1 MLRRGGGIGTLCGS
15 ALLLLA
21 CAGTRTLAPSTD
33 IDEAGFREHVRI
45 LASDDFEGRRPGTA
59 GEDKTVA
66 YLTGQFRKL
75 GLKPGNGA
83 SFLQPVPLVEM
94 LAGTDA
100 SLSISGA
107 GGVRSL
113 GYGKDMV
120 IWTKRVQQQSA
131 IRQSELVFA
140 GYGIVAPEYAW
151 NDYAQLDVRG
161 KTVVLLVGDPGT
173 ASKDPHLFKGAAS
186 TPYGRWV
193 YKFAEAAKQG
203 ASGALLIH
211 DPAAAGY
218 GWEAVVNRW
227 TGPQQDASTPD
238 GNAGRTAIEGWISAA
253 AARALFADAGLDAN
267 ALTAAAGRSGF
278 KAVDLGLRA
287 DAEVRNSVRQLMS
300 SNVIAILA
308 GSGRRREY
316 VLYTAHWDH
325 LGRAGTA
332 QGGAIFNGA
341 VDNASGTAGLLMLA
355 QAFSRTR
362 PAPERSIV
370 FLALTGEESGLLGS
384 GYYVGHPVLPLKD
397 AAAVLNLDTL
407 HVGGPTRDVT
417 VFGLGNSELDD
428 YVRDAA
434 ALQGREIRPDPTPDR
449 GYFLSSG
456 HYNFAKHGVPV
467 LYAKGGI
474 DDTARGPAWGQAQL
488 DDYIVHRFL
497 QTGDKYSADWDVR
510 GTLDDLR
517 LYYAVGTRLAT
528 GRRYPRW
535 LEGSEFRGGRE
546 RGREDAGD

>member
-1 MLRRGGGIGTLCGS
+1 MLRRGGGIGTACGS

-21 CAGTRTLAPSTD
+21 CTSTRTPAPSTD

-94 LAGTDA
+94 QAGRDA
-100 SLSISGA
+100 SLSIAGA
-107 GGVRSL
+107 AGVRSL

-120 IWTKRVQQQSA
+120 IWTKRVQAQSA
-131 IRQSELVFA
+131 IRQSEMVFA

-151 NDYAQLDVRG
+151 NDYAHLDAHG
-161 KTVVLLVGDPGT
+161 KTVVLLAGEPGT
-173 ASKDPHLFKGAAS
+173 ASKDPHLFKGAAA
-186 TPYGRWV
+186 TPYGLWS

-203 ASGALLIH
+203 ASGVLLIH
-211 DPAAAGY
+211 DPAAAGN
-218 GWEAVVNRW
+218 GWESVVNRW
-227 TGPQQDASTPD
+227 TGPQQDESTAD
-238 GNAGRTAIEGWISAA
+238 GNTGRAVIEGWLSAA
-253 AARALFADAGLDAN
+253 AARALFAEAGVDVD
-267 ALTAAAGRSGF
+267 ALTAAAGRGGF
-278 KAVDLGLRA
+278 TAVDLGLRA
-287 DAEVRNSVRQLMS
+287 DAEVHNSIRQLMS
-300 SNVIAILA
+300 SNVIAILP

-325 LGRAGTA
+325 LGRGGEA
-332 QGGAIFNGA
+332 QGGPIFNGA

-384 GYYVGHPVLPLKD
+384 GYYVAHPVLPLKD
-397 AAAVLNLDTL
+397 TVAVLNLDTL

-417 VFGLGNSELDD
+417 VFGFGNSELDD

-434 ALQGREIRPDPTPDR
+434 ALQGREVHADPTPGT

-467 LYAKGGI
+467 LYAKGGV
-474 DDTARGPAWGQAQL
+474 DDTARGPVWGQAQL
-488 DDYIVHRFL
+488 DDYTLHRFR
-497 QTGDKYSADWDVR
+497 QSGDKYSADWDVR

-517 LYYAVGTRLAT
+517 LYYGVGYRLAAA
-528 GRRYPRW
+528 RRFPRW
-535 LEGSEFRGGRE
+535 LEGSEFRGARE
-546 RGREDAGD
+546 RGRGDGDD